1 MRSGFSN
8 RVISLQ
14 SEIQMSQIAAI
25 QFQKYEEDNGF
36 LCVYES
42 GQKVP
47 FEIKRVFSVSAKGG
61 DIRGDHAHK
70 KCTQLLVCVSGAIR
84 VVCDNGSVKSVHR
97 LDGMWNGLLIPPGIW
112 STQEYL
118 VDNAVLMVM
127 CDRGYEAADYIRD
140 YNDFKTFLAQG
151 K

>member
-1 MRSGFSN
+1 
-8 RVISLQ
+8 
-14 SEIQMSQIAAI
+14 
-25 QFQKYEEDNGF
+25 
-36 LCVYES
+36 
-42 GQKVP
+42 
-47 FEIKRVFSVSAKGG
+47 
-61 DIRGDHAHK
+61 
-70 KCTQLLVCVSGAIR
+70 
-84 VVCDNGSVKSVHR
+84 
-97 LDGMWNGLLIPPGIW
+97 MWNGLLIPPGIW